1 MPSVLTVRQLNTYVR
16 SLLEGDSRLAF
27 LSVSGEISNFKNHY
41 GSGHLYFSLKDKDAL
56 IKCVMFRG
64 SAVGLDFVPEDG
76 MQVVCT
82 GRVSLYEKDGQYQ
95 FYIDSMVKSGQG
107 DLLEQFKLIKEKLEK
122 EGLFA
127 PETKRALP
135 KFPQRIAVVTSK
147 TGAALQ
153 DITNI
158 ISRRYPICE
167 IILCG
172 VLVQGVDAAPSMIK
186 ALDNIYKNADADLII
201 IGRGGGSAEDLWA
214 FNDEALARKIYES
227 PIPVISAVGHET
239 DFSISDFVADLRAPT
254 PSAAAE
260 IAVPD
265 ISELKSYI
273 NGCATRIK
281 NSANYYIANAE
292 SSLNRCRQSTYL
304 LNPFSFIDNNS
315 ISVDRLS
322 ERLKNSFDN
331 KMLKDGGRFEK
342 AAAKLDAISPLKVL
356 SRGYSIAESD
366 NGIVKSVKELESG
379 DNVKIRL
386 SDGSANCK
394 VVNTNESDWR

>member
-64 SAVGLDFVPEDG
+64 SAVGLNFVPEDG

-273 NGCATRIK
+273 TGCATRIK

-292 SSLNRCRQSTYL
+292 ASLNKCRQSTHL
-304 LNPFSFIDNNS
+304 LNPFSLIDNNS
-315 ISVDRLS
+315 IFVDRLS

-356 SRGYSIAESD
+356 SRGYSIAEND
-366 NGIVKSVKELESG
+366 NGIVKSIKELESG

-394 VVNTNESDWR
+394 VVSINESDWR

>member
-135 KFPQRIAVVTSK
+135 KFPQRIAVITSK

-172 VLVQGVDAAPSMIK
+172 VLVQGADAAPSMIK
-186 ALDNIYKNADADLII
+186 ALDNVYKNADADLII

-227 PIPVISAVGHET
+227 PIPVI
-239 DFSISDFVADLRAPT
+239 
-254 PSAAAE
+254 
-260 IAVPD
+260 
-265 ISELKSYI
+265 
-273 NGCATRIK
+273 
-281 NSANYYIANAE
+281 
-292 SSLNRCRQSTYL
+292 
-304 LNPFSFIDNNS
+304 
-315 ISVDRLS
+315 
-322 ERLKNSFDN
+322 
-331 KMLKDGGRFEK
+331 
-342 AAAKLDAISPLKVL
+342 
-356 SRGYSIAESD
+356 
-366 NGIVKSVKELESG
+366 
-379 DNVKIRL
+379 
-386 SDGSANCK
+386 
-394 VVNTNESDWR
+394 